1 MMTDFGPLKS
11 AKGLMT
17 DFGPLK
23 SVGDL
28 MTDFLTLTIS
38 LNEIKTDV

>member
-1 MMTDFGPLKS
+1 MTDFGPLKS
-11 AKGLMT
+11 DGDLMT

>member
-1 MMTDFGPLKS
+1 
-11 AKGLMT
+11 MT